1 MARKKKSEMTLQER
15 VDCVMKGETWDFA
28 EEFGIEVLARCT
40 ALHIYARKEG
50 SEYFESLLRKICVR
64 GDEWAHEEGNPFVLA
79 MAAIGQRIKDAGG
92 VKEYVEKRKKEQHG
106 EGN

>member
-1 MARKKKSEMTLQER
+1 MARKKKSEMSLTER
-15 VDCVMKGETWDFA
+15 VDCVMKGETWYFA

-50 SEYFESLLRKICVR
+50 SEYFESLLRKICIR
-64 GDEWAHEEGNPFVLA
+64 GDEWAHEKDHPSILA
-79 MAAIGQRIKDAGG
+79 MAAMGQRIKEAED
-92 VKEYVEKRKKEQHG
+92 VKEYVKKRKKEQHG